1 MAEGIIKDSDVTGED
16 IYGLA
21 RKSLEKYITAI
32 DSSNKDLAK
41 QAELLDRITKSAD
54 TASKKGID
62 QLVVSRKKLEQVAD
76 KANKNDQQAIRT
88 QKQLQ
93 KARLEE
99 LRLQKQ
105 REQAFDKFN
114 KKEEIANKRQ
124 VRESI
129 KNRKNTLKLNDAYK
143 ILSRQYNNAQ
153 KRLKRLTLQYGE
165 HDKRTIKARKNLK
178 NLEVAYRKVN
188 KAAGDS
194 RPFIGEYE
202 RSLGKL
208 RTTLLRTAS
217 SLGLVGGGFAIFS
230 KVKNTIVGFD
240 QSMQNLSAITRDN
253 TDALREQARELGG
266 NTVFTASEAADAMT
280 KLAMAGFDT
289 NQILAATPATLALAS
304 AGQIELAEAADIAS
318 NVLSGFGLQ
327 AEETDRV
334 VDVLAATATTTNT
347 TVSSLGES
355 FKEIAP
361 TANNLNIPIEEVAA
375 AIGLLGN
382 SGIKGTDATT
392 TLNSA
397 LNRLSK
403 PTAEMKAKMSELN
416 VEFFNSNGEFIGLT
430 NTVDVLNKSFVGLT
444 DEQKANAI
452 STIFGARANKQ
463 MTSLLL
469 GQTKAM
475 VDGTEQTLKGS
486 DALRELTKEY
496 EEAEGRAQEMAD
508 VQEDS
513 VAGSFKMLN
522 SALEEYIL
530 GADEANG
537 FSEKLKN
544 TFKFLAKNIDTI
556 LGTLGS
562 LLKLYLIYKT
572 RIIVLNALNGKFG
585 ASLKNISAAFKKGET
600 NGKRFTGALKSIGS
614 ALKGIGITAAIA
626 AVWKLYEAWANVAF
640 KTQQYENFLK
650 RQEASETKQGEF
662 AQKRSD
668 ARAKEFQDRVN
679 EINILRSQRKISSEE
694 AQRQIKELTDAR
706 KSQVD
711 SDIKNVRKRK
721 NEALAEL
728 EAVRKK
734 RQSVFDAAADQFGI
748 AAGKDAEDA
757 VRKVAGTQSFGGGSL
772 LDLVNEIDAEF
783 NAASAKV
790 AGLGAKLV
798 IYKDESE
805 GLTQSIVDQTIE
817 INNNTNAQE
826 GNGKAIEDNTESI
839 EDQTE
844 AYKNL
849 KTEFDRQVESA
860 AQVANKRSKELEK
873 ETQVVQDNL
882 RKQLITIN
890 DFEKERALTSEEAAA
905 NRIAVELEALE
916 KQRELLIKY
925 GQDVRDIDL
934 QISQKSLELA
944 KATSADVVDVEKDE
958 NAQRLEARKELFD
971 ALEDLGEKEI
981 DNFIKRSKR
990 KQDALDE
997 EINQIQSLED
1007 AFRDSAKN
1015 QNALASESLAELES
1029 TKNEKIRQKQDEANK
1044 QAALEELKAA
1054 YAALNNFLDK
1064 GDDFASATAK
1074 SISGIKVFKDLVSS
1088 IASIPGFFK
1097 GTKNAPEG
1105 LAWTDEQGAE
1115 IHLDKHGN
1123 VKDWGSDGG
1132 ARLKKLEQG
1141 DQILTPSE
1149 SKTRQTEILN
1159 RQLSGAAML
1168 QNVSMNKTSS
1178 TDQSL
1183 LLEMRK
1189 LRQTINDKPEYS
1201 LHPIL
1206 KNGVLVGLNEQQR
1219 RGSKIENFKT
1229 LTRS

>member
-1 MAEGIIKDSDVTGED
+1 MAEGIVKDSDVTEED

-32 DSSNKDLAK
+32 HSANKDLVK
-41 QAELLDRITKSAD
+41 QAELFDKITKSAN

-62 QLVVSRKKLEQVAD
+62 QLVVSRKKLEKVAD
-76 KANKNDQQAIRT
+76 KANKNDQEAIRT

-114 KKEEIANKRQ
+114 KKEEVANKRQ

-143 ILSRQYNNAQ
+143 TLSRQYNNAQ
-153 KRLKRLTLQYGE
+153 SRLKRLTLQYGK

-217 SLGLVGGGFAIFS
+217 ALGLVGGGFAIFS
-230 KVKNTIVGFD
+230 KVKNTIVSFD

-266 NTVFTASEAADAMT
+266 STVFTASEAADAMT

-334 VDVLAATATTTNT
+334 VDVLAATATSTNT

-496 EEAEGRAQEMAD
+496 EDAEGRAQEMAD

-513 VAGSFKMLN
+513 VAGSFKILN

-562 LLKLYLIYKT
+562 LLKLYLIYKA

-600 NGKRFTGALKSIGS
+600 NGKKFTGALKSIGS

-626 AVWKLYEAWANVAF
+626 AVWELYKAWANVAF

-668 ARAKEFQDRVN
+668 ARSKEFQDRVN
-679 EINILRSQRKISSEE
+679 EINILRSAGKISSEE
-694 AQRQIKELTDAR
+694 AQKQIKELTDAR
-706 KSQVD
+706 KRQVD
-711 SDIKNVRKRK
+711 SDIREVRKRK
-721 NEALAEL
+721 EAALDEL
-728 EAVRKK
+728 ESIKKARKAA
-734 RQSVFDAAADQFGI
+734 FDAAG
-748 AAGKDAEDA
+748 GEEW
-757 VRKVAGTQSFGGGSL
+757 VRRIAGTQAVTGGPL
-772 LDLVNEIDAEF
+772 LDLVNKLDGEF
-783 NAASAKV
+783 NKAAATV
-790 AGLGAKLV
+790 AGLGAKIT
-798 IYKDESE
+798 IYKDESNS
-805 GLTQSIVDQTIE
+805 LTQSLVDQTIE
-817 INNNTNAQE
+817 INNNTGAQE
-826 GNGKAIEDNTESI
+826 ANLESI
-839 EDQTE
+839 EGQTK
-844 AYKNL
+844 AYKDLGDEIDNIL
-849 KTEFDRQVESA
+849 DKGQS
-860 AQVANKRSKELEK
+860 LEEIQSEEIEQ
-873 ETQVVQDNL
+873 ETKAIQDKL
-882 RKQLITIN
+882 TQRLTFIN
-890 DFEKERALTSEEAAA
+890 DAERKRTMTVEEAADA
-905 NRIAVELEALE
+905 RTIAELEALLE
-916 KQRELLIKY
+916 RKKILELY
-925 GQDVRDIDL
+925 GQDTIDIE
-934 QISQKSLELA
+934 QEISAKRLELS
-944 KATSADVVDVEKDE
+944 KQNTNEIVDAQKDE

-981 DNFIKRSKR
+981 DNFIERSKR
-990 KQDALDE
+990 KQSALDD
-997 EINQIQSLED
+997 EISQIQSLED

-1015 QNALASESLAELES
+1015 QNAIASESLASLEQS
-1029 TKNEKIRQKQDEANK
+1029 KNEKIRQKKDEANK
-1044 QAALEELKAA
+1044 EAALEELKAA
-1054 YAALNNFLDK
+1054 WSALNSFLDQ
-1064 GDDFASATAK
+1064 GDSFVSASAK
-1074 SISGIKVFKDLVSS
+1074 SLTGLATFKQILS
-1088 IASIPGFFK
+1088 AIPGFFK

-1132 ARLKKLEQG
+1132 ARLKHL
-1141 DQILTPSE
+1141 
-1149 SKTRQTEILN
+1149 
-1159 RQLSGAAML
+1159 
-1168 QNVSMNKTSS
+1168 
-1178 TDQSL
+1178 
-1183 LLEMRK
+1183 
-1189 LRQTINDKPEYS
+1189 DKV
-1201 LHPIL
+1201 I
-1206 KNGVLVGLNEQQR
+1206 R
-1219 RGSKIENFKT
+1219 F
-1229 LTRS
+1229 